1 MESLFAGSRTFD
13 LYYCFFYQFRNLR
26 EMQDKRLAKMMMKTK
41 TKTMAMM
48 MTKMTKTTVKKT
60 KIMILMRMEM
70 KQKKTQGTNLV
81 IARLSTERNSRE
93 I

>member
-41 TKTMAMM
+41 TMAMM
-48 MTKMTKTTVKKT
+48 MTKMTKTTVKKMM
-60 KIMILMRMEM
+60 KIMILMRMKM

>member
-1 MESLFAGSRTFD
+1 MESLFAGCRTFD
-13 LYYCFFYQFRNLR
+13 LYFCFFYKFRNLR
-26 EMQDKRLAKMMMKTK
+26 EMQDKRLVKMMMK

-48 MTKMTKTTVKKT
+48 MTKTTAKKT
-60 KIMILMRMEM
+60 KIMILMRMKM